1 MDKIDNDIKEQKKLI
16 ESTLDTYEKLVA
28 KKGKITK
35 KLNELKKLIQKG
47 RNKLETKADESAEVN
62 RLIQALKDIEKIE
75 EYIKK

>member
-16 ESTLDTYEKLVA
+16 ESTLDTYQKLIA
-28 KKGKITK
+28 KKGEITK

-47 RNKLETKADESAEVN
+47 WNKLETKADESAEAN